1 MRLGRSDVENRNGR
15 IRMQTVDNINF
26 VLTDVFSFRR
36 FADLKAPTSYRG
48 FYQLIASELIGGI
61 REEQVFR
68 KLGDNLILL
77 AEHAHA
83 FRRMDE
89 LEDVSRH
96 LMSLS
101 LPGEPRE
108 PGKYEMAGRYYH
120 ALCVQNFGRGDA
132 EQASRLLGPVAG
144 NAPPGFRA
152 RAMISLAANSRN
164 QGDNLSALPLY
175 CEAARF
181 NSQSGLRDPYVTVH
195 TQKMAAVITSE
206 NGNHHDAVTL
216 LENLFPLAHHMRS
229 SQPHVYYDY
238 LNSLAV
244 ELCEVGRLKE
254 ASDISNLALASPFAA
269 AYPEWRETSDE
280 IALKSRRASRSV
292 VAFSNPASE
301 SERENTSESGNVL
314 QLVAPPRSGSA
325 SLPSASLS
333 FDGRRD
339 SVATRRNQRARV
351 ISLLEWKNEA
361 TERKG
366 IFKDRQTRLKELRQL
381 PTEDKIA
388 EIWGRLGDENVDDD
402 LLCEALL
409 ILEDYQPEQTH
420 GL

>member
-1 MRLGRSDVENRNGR
+1 MH
-15 IRMQTVDNINF
+15 TTDNINLVF
-26 VLTDVFSFRR
+26 TDVSSFRR
-36 FADLKAPTSYRG
+36 FADLKAPISYNG
-48 FYQLIASELIGGI
+48 FYQLFASELVGGVH
-61 REEQVFR
+61 EEQVFR
-68 KLGDNLILL
+68 KLGDSLILL

-96 LMSLS
+96 LMGLS
-101 LPGEPRE
+101 LPGQ
-108 PGKYEMAGRYYH
+108 PGQYEMAGRYYH
-120 ALCVQNFGRGDA
+120 ALCVQNFGLGDA
-132 EQASRLLGPVAG
+132 ERASRLLGPVAG
-144 NAPPGFRA
+144 NAPPRYRA

-181 NSQSGLRDPYVTVH
+181 ASRNGLRDPYVTVH
-195 TQKMAAVITSE
+195 AQKMAAVITSE

-216 LENLFPLAHHMRS
+216 LENLFPVAHHMRS

-238 LNSLAV
+238 LNSLGV

-254 ASDISNLALASPFAA
+254 AGNISQLALASPFAP
-269 AYPEWRETSDE
+269 AYPEWRETSAE
-280 IALKSRRASRSV
+280 IALRSRRASRSV
-292 VAFSNPASE
+292 VAVSNPAAE
-301 SERENTSESGNVL
+301 SERENTSLVTTPGAGKLL
-314 QLVAPPRSGSA
+314 QLVAPPRSDRAG
-325 SLPSASLS
+325 LS
-333 FDGRRD
+333 SDGRRD
-339 SVATRRNQRARV
+339 PVATRTNQRARV

-361 TERKG
+361 TERKS
-366 IFKDRQTRLKELRQL
+366 ISKDRQTRLNELKQL

-388 EIWGRLGDENVDDD
+388 EIWGRLGDEDVDDD

-409 ILEDYQPEQTH
+409 ILEAYQPEQTQ